1 MVKLRL
7 KRFGRRNRPYYRL
20 NAMDQ
25 RASRDGRVIE
35 ELGWF
40 DPLVADG
47 GKQSDLK
54 NDRISYWI
62 SVGAQPSGTVADLL
76 RKTGFEL
83 PERLKVASGKKLMK
97 ESKKKGKK
105 AE

>member
-25 RASRDGRVIE
+25 RAARDGRVIE

-40 DPLVADG
+40 DPLVKND
-47 GKQSDLK
+47 GKQFELK
-54 NDRISYWI
+54 NDRIAYWLG
-62 SVGAQPSGTVADLL
+62 VGAQPSHTVADML
-76 RKTGFEL
+76 RKAGIEL
-83 PERLKVASGKKLMK
+83 PARLNKSGGRKVIKEKKPQ
-97 ESKKKGKK
+97 
-105 AE
+105 A

>member
-25 RASRDGRVIE
+25 RAARDGRVIE

-40 DPLVADG
+40 DPLAADG
-47 GKQSDLK
+47 KQHELK
-54 NDRISYWI
+54 TDRIQYWF

-76 RKTGFEL
+76 RKSGYDL
-83 PERLKVASGKKLMK
+83 PERLKKTSGKKLMK
-97 ESKKKGKK
+97 EKKSS
-105 AE
+105 